1 MTALSLFEEAKNIAR
16 RTGRARDGIA
26 FIERRASEGDAEAN
40 LIVARWL
47 FYGSDRPRDPVA
59 ARRHLE
65 AAAEKGSTEAIRLL
79 AHLTAAGI
87 GCEPDSA
94 KAVAMLGQVAG
105 RDEVAAAQLA
115 LLPRMMSDAQAAAA
129 EREIVSTDPSIEV
142 VRQLLLPAEREY
154 IMSVAAPV
162 LKPSFVYEPGVEQGK
177 ADPIRKSEGAAFL
190 PHDEDLVIQAL
201 NRRLAL
207 ATATTVDQR
216 EALYVIRYLPGEEYR
231 PHFDALPGLANQR
244 SKTAICYLND
254 DYDGGATSFPELGI
268 SVRGAAGDVLIFTNV
283 DKEGRP
289 DARLRHAGEPVTTGV
304 KWIATRWIR
313 QHSHDPYEIG

>member
-1 MTALSLFEEAKNIAR
+1 MNLFEQAKAIAR
-16 RTGRARDGIA
+16 RTGRPQDGIA
-26 FIERRASEGDAEAN
+26 FIEQRASEADAEAN

-47 FYGSDRPRDPVA
+47 LYGSDRPRDPVA

-65 AAAEKGSTEAIRLL
+65 IAAAKESTEAVRLL
-79 AHLTAAGI
+79 ANLTAAGI
-87 GCEPDSA
+87 GSEPDAA
-94 KAVAMLGQVAG
+94 KAIAMLEQVAD
-105 RDEVAAAQLA
+105 RDAAAAAQLA
-115 LLPRMMSDAQAAAA
+115 LLPRMMSDAEALGAK
-129 EREIVSTDPSIEV
+129 REKLSADPSIEL

-154 IMSVAAPV
+154 ITGAAGPV
-162 LKPSFVYEPGVEQGK
+162 LKPSFVYEPGAEQGK

-207 ATATTVDQR
+207 VTGTTVEQR

-254 DYDGGATSFPELGI
+254 EYEGGATSFPDLGL
-268 SVRGAAGDVLIFTNV
+268 SVRGAAGDALVFNNI
-283 DKEGRP
+283 DSREGP
-289 DARLRHAGEPVTTGV
+289 DPRLRHAGEAVTSGI

-313 QHSHDPYEIG
+313 QRPHDPYEIG